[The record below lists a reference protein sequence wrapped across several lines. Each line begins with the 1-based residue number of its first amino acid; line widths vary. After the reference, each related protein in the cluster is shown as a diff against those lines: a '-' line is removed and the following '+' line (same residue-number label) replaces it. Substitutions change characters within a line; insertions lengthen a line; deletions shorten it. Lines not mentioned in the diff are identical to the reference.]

1 MVQKKNQFEARLN
14 SQIEQLKKHGY
25 SAEVVI
31 RTTPEATDIINYARL
46 WEHVIVQ
53 ADRKTRGY
61 MAKSSRDDFDK
72 TRREFQEC
80 MTTMSEKI
88 QEAAKRHDLD
98 LTGTNFVSRI
108 AQRYGISEKVRK
120 NPPQEPKVQAEPV
133 VEKATPAPKKEA
145 EVKKIALDEV
155 DGL

>member
-1 MVQKKNQFEARLN
+1 MVQGKNQFETRLN
-14 SQIEQLKKHGY
+14 SQIDQLKKHGY

-31 RTTPEATDIINYARL
+31 RTTPEATDIINYSRL
-46 WEHVIVQ
+46 WEHIIVQ

-61 MAKSSRDDFDK
+61 MAKSSREDFDK
-72 TRREFQEC
+72 TRRDFQEC
-80 MTTMSEKI
+80 MSVMSEKI
-88 QEAAKRHDLD
+88 QASANRHDID

-108 AQRYGISEKVRK
+108 AQRYGIADKVRK
-120 NPPQEPKVQAEPV
+120 NPPQEQAPKVDQEAPV
-133 VEKATPAPKKEA
+133 KVAKPKKEA